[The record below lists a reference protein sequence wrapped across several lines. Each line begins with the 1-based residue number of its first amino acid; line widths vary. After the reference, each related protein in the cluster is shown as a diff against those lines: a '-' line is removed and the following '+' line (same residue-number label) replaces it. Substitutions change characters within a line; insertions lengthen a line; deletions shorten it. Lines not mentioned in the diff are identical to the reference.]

1 MQLPRKL
8 DILAGVLAICCA
20 AEAGATAQEAD
31 FYRGKTLVIS
41 CHTGPGGGY
50 DSYARALSRHIGRHI
65 PGAPNVV
72 VLNQPGAGGLFALN
86 YAARSAPRDGTYLSL
101 VGQGLMVHEPTGQP
115 GMQTSLG
122 DFNWLGNL
130 ASSTFIAVTFPNSRI
145 RTLADAQREEVV
157 MPSTGASGTDS
168 QLPAAYNA
176 LLGTKFKILPGYDG
190 GGQMNLSA
198 ERGETEGRSAWNWT
212 NLKAVYPADAEAGKF
227 HVLIQTGM
235 RREPELPD
243 APMLLDLVRGD
254 AEKEPVARFLSTTVA
269 LNRTLAAP
277 PGTPSARVE
286 ILRRAIAETIADP
299 EFLADAAKSGSEII
313 PMSAE
318 ETQASVRQI
327 LATPQDV
334 IARVKTALGAS
345 LK

>member
-1 MQLPRKL
+1 MPQ
-8 DILAGVLAICCA
+8 ILAPFFLGAALLAAGVRCA
-20 AEAGATAQEAD
+20 DAQDDD
-31 FYRGKTLVIS
+31 FYRGKTLTIS

-50 DSYARALSRHIGRHI
+50 DAYARALSRHIGKHI
-65 PGAPNVV
+65 TGNPNAIVV
-72 VLNQPGAGGLFALN
+72 NQPGAGGIFAFN
-86 YAARSAPRDGTYLSL
+86 YAGRVAPRDGTWINL
-101 VGQGLMVHEPTGQP
+101 VGQGLMVHEPTRQP
-115 GMQTSLG
+115 GLQVSLG

-130 ASSTFIAVTFPNSRI
+130 ASSTFIAVTFPNSRF
-145 RTLADAQREEVV
+145 RTLDDAKREDVN

-176 LLGTKFKILPGYDG
+176 LLGTRFKILPGYDG

-212 NLKAVYPADAEAGKF
+212 NLKAVYPADVARF

-243 APMLLDLVRGD
+243 TPLLLDLVNGD
-254 AEKEPVARFLSTTVA
+254 PLKEPVARFLSTAVA

-277 PGTPSARVE
+277 PGTPAARVAA
-286 ILRRAIAETIADP
+286 LRRAIEATVVDP
-299 EFLADAAKSGSEII
+299 DFLADAQKTGSEII
-313 PMSAE
+313 PMNSD
-318 ETQASVRQI
+318 ETRAAIRQI
-327 LATPQDV
+327 LATPPEV
-334 IARVKTALGAS
+334 MERVKSALGTM